1 MAGCV
6 PGVGREGGRVL
17 RPAGSTPTLRART
30 RAWCA
35 VLPLACAS
43 AAAAG
48 ELAPSLA
55 EVDRRIGQ
63 IEAALAAAHF
73 RSALELTR
81 GAAALLDPLTPATE
95 GVAPRRARHEL
106 LTATA
111 EVARGRRTQARDHLA
126 RALRADP
133 SLELS
138 ERDTSPRLLAL
149 LPEARRLAARDE
161 TPR

>member
-1 MAGCV
+1 MAWSV

-30 RAWCA
+30 RAWCV

-43 AAAAG
+43 AAAG

-81 GAAALLDPLTPATE
+81 GAAALLDPLAPATE
-95 GVAPRRARHEL
+95 VASRRARLEV

-138 ERDTSPRLLAL
+138 EDDTSPRLLAL
-149 LPEARRLAARDE
+149 LPEARRLAARAE
-161 TPR
+161 APR